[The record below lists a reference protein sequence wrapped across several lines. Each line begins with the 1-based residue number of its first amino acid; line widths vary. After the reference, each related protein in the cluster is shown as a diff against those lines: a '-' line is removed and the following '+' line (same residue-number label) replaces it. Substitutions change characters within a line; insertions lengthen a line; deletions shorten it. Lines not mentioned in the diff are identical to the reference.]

1 MLFIQVHYPVNYL
14 RNVALENV
22 NTPYVFLMDV
32 DFVPMA
38 GLYDHLRT
46 AIQLVNPYPQK
57 KVSLMHK
64 CKFRRT
70 NEGHRR

>member
-1 MLFIQVHYPVNYL
+1 MVLLQVHYPVNYL

-38 GLYDHLRT
+38 GLYDHLRS

-57 KVSLMHK
+57 KVCSCYCQLNK
-64 CKFRRT
+64 YQS
-70 NEGHRR
+70 